1 MYIGS
6 LGKVSQFREWIHAE
20 RVWGLR
26 DSSVGYRMNLQL
38 QAYVQFGFGPRTRVG
53 IVRLFSSIRAQP
65 LETQP
70 PVKATSSLSFFTKK
84 RTAFCL
90 DERISMDEDKAL
102 ETLRTMLGRRGLDT
116 KTERVVT
123 DGIENVNL
131 YTLGNQLVVFSQK
144 AKGMVERD
152 VNKIVDFADGNDY
165 THGIIIVAL
174 VPPSENVL
182 KIIKQMTKTRLIQFF
197 HKRQLLFDITTHRA
211 AMPHRIL
218 KEEEKTE
225 VFKTYNIN
233 TPDQQLPWIDSQD
246 PMVKWIG
253 ARPGDVIEVNRHS
266 DVAGA
271 QLYYRY
277 CVPDVNIA

>member
-1 MYIGS
+1 
-6 LGKVSQFREWIHAE
+6 
-20 RVWGLR
+20 
-26 DSSVGYRMNLQL
+26 
-38 QAYVQFGFGPRTRVG
+38 
-53 IVRLFSSIRAQP
+53 
-65 LETQP
+65 
-70 PVKATSSLSFFTKK
+70 
-84 RTAFCL
+84 
-90 DERISMDEDKAL
+90 MDEDKAL

-116 KTERVVT
+116 KSERVVT

-165 THGIIIVAL
+165 TNGIIIVAL

-182 KIIKQMTKTRLIQFF
+182 KIIKQMTKDRLIQFF
-197 HKRQLLFDITTHRA
+197 HKRQLMFDITTHRA

-233 TPDQQLPWIDSQD
+233 IPDQQLPWIDSQD

-253 ARPGDVIEVNRHS
+253 GRPGDVIEVNRHS

>member
-1 MYIGS
+1 M
-6 LGKVSQFREWIHAE
+6 K
-20 RVWGLR
+20 
-26 DSSVGYRMNLQL
+26 NLQP
-38 QAYVQFGFGPRTRVG
+38 QVYVQTVFGLRTRVG
-53 IVRLFSSIRAQP
+53 IVQLFSSLRGQP
-65 LETQP
+65 LETQL
-70 PVKATSSLSFFTKK
+70 PVKATSSLSLFTKK

-90 DERISMDEDKAL
+90 EERISMDEDKAL

-165 THGIIIVAL
+165 TNGIIIVAL

-182 KIIKQMTKTRLIQFF
+182 KIIKQMTKDRLIQFF

-225 VFKTYNIN
+225 VFKMYNIN

-253 ARPGDVIEVNRHS
+253 GRPGDVIEVNRHS